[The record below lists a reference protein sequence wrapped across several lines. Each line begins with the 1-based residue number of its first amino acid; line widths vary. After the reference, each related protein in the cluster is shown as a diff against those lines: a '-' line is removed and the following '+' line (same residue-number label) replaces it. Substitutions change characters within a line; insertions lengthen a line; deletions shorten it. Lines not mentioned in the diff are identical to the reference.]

1 MTISNT
7 TLLLALL
14 FTGIAECEPRVS
26 FIDPEAIEARFDFG
40 ADDERTAAAD
50 ADR

>member
-26 FIDPEAIEARFDFG
+26 FLDPEAIEARFDHVPG
-40 ADDERTAAAD
+40 DSEAQVDTDL
-50 ADR
+50 